1 MKTIAAAG
9 ASSGLHQGLHILIT
23 GPIPTICVALWV
35 SQMNLPVDGR
45 PDPDGAALVGYE
57 HQADR
62 CAKRWGAS
70 VQDCCQS
77 PSSAR
82 KQPSPTHIPQKCITS
97 ATKRTSTHLVFQMA
111 TPDFDISPRA

>member
-1 MKTIAAAG
+1 MLYGRTMKTIAAAG
-9 ASSGLHQGLHILIT
+9 ASSGLQQRLRILIT

-35 SQMNLPVDGR
+35 SQMNLPVGGR

-70 VQDCCQS
+70 LQDCCSVAKLCAQTTV
-77 PSSAR
+77 
-82 KQPSPTHIPQKCITS
+82 TH
-97 ATKRTSTHLVFQMA
+97 THPAKVHHICYQTHVNTLGVS
-111 TPDFDISPRA
+111 DDNS